1 MLLCLT
7 KIIAIV
13 LLLLLYNSFTIKEGF
28 SQKELK
34 VNATELFTNK
44 HLFKPNVKY
53 SKIKQALPW
62 VDPVVYDDIYKL
74 ALKETLSISNLE
86 NTLYNGIK

>member
-53 SKIKQALPW
+53 SKIKNNIKW
-62 VDPVVYDDIYKL
+62 VDPVLYNDIYKL
-74 ALKETLSISNLE
+74 SLKENESL
-86 NTLYNGIK
+86 